1 MKNIIKKS
9 ITAVIIMALALTLA
23 MPVTAQAK
31 ATPRLNKTKVTV
43 SVKKSYQLKVIG
55 ISKKATWKSSNKK
68 VATVSKNGK
77 MTGNKKGSAVI
88 TAKVN
93 KKTYKCKVTVTE
105 PTLNKTKV
113 TLTITKKKTK
123 PAVQLKVKNVSAKN
137 VKWTTSNKK
146 VATVSKNG
154 KVVAKKKGNAVI
166 TVKVKGSKTLR
177 CKVTVKDNRKP
188 VTKPNPNPT
197 PAPSP
202 KPPVECEHNWVKKT
216 VTKMVCECGEIFYDE
231 DARTLHNRQFVLQG
245 LGGHSFSTDE
255 ETYYE
260 CSKCHKTK

>member
-1 MKNIIKKS
+1 MKFYAYTKERGNIMKNIIKKS
-9 ITAVIIMALALTLA
+9 ITTIIIFAMALTLA
-23 MPVTAQAK
+23 MPVTAQAAKKK
-31 ATPRLNKTKVTV
+31 APKISKTKVT
-43 SVKKSYQLKVIG
+43 
-55 ISKKATWKSSNKK
+55 
-68 VATVSKNGK
+68 
-77 MTGNKKGSAVI
+77 M
-88 TAKVN
+88 
-93 KKTYKCKVTVTE
+93 
-105 PTLNKTKV
+105 
-113 TLTITKKKTK
+113 TITKKKTK

-188 VTKPNPNPT
+188 VTKKPA

-202 KPPVECEHNWVKKT
+202 NPAPKPDGECEHVWV
-216 VTKMVCECGEIFYDE
+216 VTEEKFIGTKLICHHGLIFNNEDE
-231 DARTLHNRQFVLQG
+231 WYAHCDPLMEQG
-245 LGGHSFSTDE
+245 LDGCGVSSSDVY

-260 CSKCHKTK
+260 CSKCHKTKIETTFH

>member
-9 ITAVIIMALALTLA
+9 ITTIIIFAMALTLA
-23 MPVTAQAK
+23 MPVTAQAAKKK
-31 ATPRLNKTKVTV
+31 APKISKTKVT
-43 SVKKSYQLKVIG
+43 
-55 ISKKATWKSSNKK
+55 
-68 VATVSKNGK
+68 
-77 MTGNKKGSAVI
+77 M
-88 TAKVN
+88 
-93 KKTYKCKVTVTE
+93 
-105 PTLNKTKV
+105 
-113 TLTITKKKTK
+113 TITKKKTK
-123 PAVQLKVKNVSAKN
+123 PTVQLKVKNVSAKK
-137 VKWTTSNKK
+137 VKWATSNKK
-146 VATVSKNG
+146 VVTVSKNG
-154 KVVAKKKGNAVI
+154 KVVAKKKGSAVI
-166 TVKVKGSKTLR
+166 TVKVKGSKMLR

-202 KPPVECEHNWVKKT
+202 KPLVECEHNWVKKS
-216 VTKMVCECGEIFYDE
+216 VTKMVCDCGEIFYDE

>member
-1 MKNIIKKS
+1 MKFFAYTKERGFTMKNIIKKS
-9 ITAVIIMALALTLA
+9 ITSIIIMALALTLA
-23 MPVTAQAK
+23 MPMSAEAAK
-31 ATPRLNKTKVTV
+31 KKTPKISKTKVT
-43 SVKKSYQLKVIG
+43 
-55 ISKKATWKSSNKK
+55 
-68 VATVSKNGK
+68 
-77 MTGNKKGSAVI
+77 M
-88 TAKVN
+88 
-93 KKTYKCKVTVTE
+93 
-105 PTLNKTKV
+105 
-113 TLTITKKKTK
+113 TITKKKTK

-188 VTKPNPNPT
+188 VTKKPA

-202 KPPVECEHNWVKKT
+202 NPAPKPDGECKHDWVQKEKYIKT
-216 VTKMVCECGEIFYDE
+216 QLVCNHGLVFNNEEEWTIHCDE
-231 DARTLHNRQFVLQG
+231 LMEQG
-245 LGGHSFSTDE
+245 LDGCGVSPE
-255 ETYYE
+255 EIYETYYE

>member
-9 ITAVIIMALALTLA
+9 ITTIIIFTMALTLA
-23 MPVTAQAK
+23 MPVTTQAAKKK
-31 ATPRLNKTKVTV
+31 APKISKTK
-43 SVKKSYQLKVIG
+43 
-55 ISKKATWKSSNKK
+55 
-68 VATVSKNGK
+68 
-77 MTGNKKGSAVI
+77 I
-88 TAKVN
+88 TMI
-93 KKTYKCKVTVTE
+93 
-105 PTLNKTKV
+105 
-113 TLTITKKKTK
+113 ITKKKTK

-188 VTKPNPNPT
+188 VTKK

-202 KPPVECEHNWVKKT
+202 KPPVECKHDWIEKEKV
-216 VTKMVCECGEIFYDE
+216 VGTKLTCSCGFEFENDE
-231 DARTLHNRQFVLQG
+231 QWTIHCDALIEQG
-245 LGGHSFSTDE
+245 LDGCGISATE
-255 ETYYE
+255 ITETYYE